1 MTKCNE
7 YREEWLEINQSAPK
21 QNGRT
26 VFNRNKYGMFIHW
39 GLYSIPAGVWNGEKM
54 EDGGE
59 GPTVAEWVMRR
70 KGIPRSE
77 YAKLAEQF
85 NPVDFDAETWVAIAK
100 AAGMKY
106 MVITAKHH
114 EGFAMYDSAVDD
126 FNVVKATPFKR
137 DIIRELHS
145 ACKKAGIGFGIYYS
159 HSLDWRSGGDGGM
172 NKYGPGNNPAWLN
185 YPNYFDPAEVSFDS
199 YIENKSL
206 PQVKEILEKYDDL
219 CEIWFDTPISIPIE
233 HSMAFY
239 RTVYELQPTTLV
251 TQRVGHDLGDIG
263 TPGDNVIPERA
274 DTSCWE
280 GIATT
285 NNSWGYNCYDKDWKS
300 PQELLYW
307 LVATCS
313 KGGNFLL
320 NVGPTSKGNIPVEAV
335 ENITQI
341 GNWLRINGKAIYD
354 SKPWKISHEGQPEM
368 ETKGTMARKENGFSK
383 SFTSQDFWFTAKD
396 KFIYVIAFICPE
408 NNISTIKSLKELKI
422 RSVKLL
428 ENELP
433 IDWNYTEVGIECHIP
448 ETIDISLGY
457 VLEIETSENI

>member
-1 MTKCNE
+1 MTEITK
-7 YREEWLEINQSAPK
+7 YHKEWQEINQSAPK
-21 QNGRT
+21 QKGRA
-26 VFNRNKYGMFIHW
+26 VFNKNKYGMFIHW
-39 GLYSIPAGVWNGEKM
+39 GLYSIPAGVWQGEKM

-70 KGIPRSE
+70 KQIPRDE

-85 NPVDFDAETWVAIAK
+85 NPVDFDAEAWVAFAK

-106 MVITAKHH
+106 MVITSKHH

-145 ACKKAGIGFGIYYS
+145 ACKRAGIGFGVYYS
-159 HSLDWRSGGDGGM
+159 HSLDWRSGGDGGVK
-172 NKYGPGNNPAWLN
+172 KYGRATNTATWL
-185 YPNYFDPAEVSFDS
+185 YPNYFDPAEVTFDS

-206 PQVKEILEKYDDL
+206 PQVREILKEYDNL
-219 CEIWFDTPISIPIE
+219 CEIWFDTPISIPVE

-239 RTVYELQPTTLV
+239 KTVSELQPTTLV

-285 NNSWGYNCYDKDWKS
+285 NNSWGYNCYDEDWKS

-320 NVGPTSKGNIPVEAV
+320 NVGPTSKGNIPAEAV
-335 ENITQI
+335 ESITQL

-368 ETKGTMARKENGFSK
+368 ETKGTMARKANGFSK
-383 SFTSQDFWFTAKD
+383 YFTSEDFWFTAKD
-396 KFIYVIAFICPE
+396 EFIYAIAFICPE
-408 NNISTIKSLKELKI
+408 NHEVKIKSLKGVKI
-422 RSVKLL
+422 SSVKLL
-428 ENELP
+428 ENEAQ
-433 IDWNYTEVGIECHIP
+433 IDWNESEDGIEFHLP
-448 ETIDISLGY
+448 ENIDTSLGY
-457 VLEIETSENI
+457 VLEIETSGNI